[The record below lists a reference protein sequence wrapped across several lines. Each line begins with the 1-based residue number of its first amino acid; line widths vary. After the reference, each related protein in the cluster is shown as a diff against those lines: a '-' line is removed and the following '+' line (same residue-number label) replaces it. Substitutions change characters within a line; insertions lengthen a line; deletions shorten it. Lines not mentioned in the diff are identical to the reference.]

1 MEYWS
6 HGFRSRIGTHFF
18 HYSSTP
24 TLRSSPFWEDD
35 VKKDAQRILTMRV
48 FMDMAFL
55 PLSTSF
61 VERGALALGLE
72 QKEAMALTLAT
83 EEIFSY
89 LCRIGSPDQGLEI
102 RSSSGHYYVQT
113 EFSCAVHDFDMRL
126 FNLTA
131 TISPEDETSLEQ
143 MGLLIASRFVDR
155 LHVELEPGRG
165 MLLTLIKE
173 KAYPALE
180 AAAPPPVR
188 PLDRFSV
195 KRPDPAMLKLFV
207 HLLNTHYS
215 QSLFPMAFRFP
226 GKVVDMVAGGE
237 VEAGLALAPGG
248 RVGGGIFWHWTSKK
262 TVECFGPFLFGQDP
276 GSPMAEALLEA
287 CIGAIA
293 KTRAVVL
300 FSLLATDELPK
311 EHFEVLGTFTL
322 FDEKDVGIPRT
333 AYFRQMH
340 EDLGTSSWCHPEM
353 ESFLRREYERLVLPR
368 EILLVKDVGET
379 RNPYSVLSAEFDRT
393 QKLVTLYPVRSGR
406 DAAEN
411 LVSHL
416 QLFEKES
423 IHNVLFMMDLGIPWH
438 ADFTPGLLR
447 NGFTPRAVVPY
458 RGEGDMIV
466 FQLGAAHS

>member
-1 MEYWS
+1 M
-6 HGFRSRIGTHFF
+6 
-18 HYSSTP
+18 
-24 TLRSSPFWEDD
+24 
-35 VKKDAQRILTMRV
+35 KKDAERILSMRV
-48 FMDMAFL
+48 FTDMAFL

-89 LCRIGSPDQGLEI
+89 LCRIGSSDQGLEI

-113 EFSCAVHDFDMRL
+113 EFSCAVKDFNMRL

-155 LHVELEPGRG
+155 LHVQMEPGRG

-180 AAAPPPVR
+180 AAALPPAR

-195 KRPDPAMLKLFV
+195 KRPEPAMLKLFV
-207 HLLNTHYS
+207 HLLNTHYP

-237 VEAGLALAPGG
+237 VEAGLALGPGG
-248 RVGGGIFWHWTSKK
+248 QVGGGILWHWTSEK
-262 TVECFGPFLFGQDP
+262 TVEFFGPFLFGQDP

-311 EHFEVLGTFTL
+311 EHFEILGTITF
-322 FDEKDVGIPRT
+322 FDEKGAGTPHT
-333 AYFRQMH
+333 AYFRQMR

-353 ESFLRREYERLVLPR
+353 EGFLRREYERLVFPR
-368 EILLVKDVGET
+368 EILLAKDVGET

-393 QKLVTLYPVRSGR
+393 QKRVLLYPLRSGK

-416 QLFEKES
+416 KLFEKES
-423 IHNVLFMMDLGIPWH
+423 IRNVFFMMDLGVPWQ
-438 ADFTPGLLR
+438 ADFTPELLR
-447 NGFTPRAVVPY
+447 NGFTPRAVIPY
-458 RGEGDMIV
+458 RGEGDMIL
-466 FQLGAAHS
+466 FQWGVGLS